1 MAVGTSPGT
10 DTRGPGNNILDLA
23 SIRPVIFV
31 GRLKPDTNETDITT
45 YFSKY
50 GKVKKVKMLTKKST
64 GEFQGYALVTFA
76 DKQAFENGVLEADHS
91 LNCHPF
97 KYHLFNFLEPKN
109 EQPPQRQVTS
119 FDVRTRAKSKQNV
132 DPNRVYVGSLPP
144 AANKQNLTDYFSKFG
159 IVNQVRVLKG
169 RKTRGS
175 GFVDFR
181 DLDSISKVLESQP
194 HRINETQI
202 TVSPTKNPESSG
214 TRPEAKSKKNVDP
227 KRIYLGS
234 LPPAVNRQ
242 NLNEYFSKFGI
253 LKEVCVLT
261 GRKTRGS
268 GFVVFR
274 DLDSVR
280 KVLESQPHQ
289 LNGTQITLARTKKAL
304 SAGNW

>member
-1 MAVGTSPGT
+1 
-10 DTRGPGNNILDLA
+10 
-23 SIRPVIFV
+23 
-31 GRLKPDTNETDITT
+31 
-45 YFSKY
+45 
-50 GKVKKVKMLTKKST
+50 MLTRKKT
-64 GEFQGYALVTFA
+64 GEFRGYALVTFA
-76 DKQAFENGVLEADHS
+76 DNRAFEDGVLEKDHS
-91 LNCHPF
+91 LDDCPF
-97 KYHLFNFLEPKN
+97 KVRLAMPSASSI
-109 EQPPQRQVTS
+109 QPPE
-119 FDVRTRAKSKQNV
+119 AKSKHNV
-132 DPNRVYVGSLPP
+132 DPNRVYLGSLPP
-144 AANKQNLTDYFSKFG
+144 AANKRNLNEYFSNFG

-181 DLDSISKVLESQP
+181 DFDSVSKVLESQP

-202 TVSPTKNPESSG
+202 TVSLTKNPESSG
-214 TRPEAKSKKNVDP
+214 TRPEAKSKKNLDP

-268 GFVVFR
+268 GFVVIR

-289 LNGTQITLARTKKAL
+289 LNGAQITV
-304 SAGNW
+304 